1 MTSLVITLAKLAWTL
16 GPDVVKLIIEL
27 IRDIKNEP
35 GADRDRKKAERV
47 LFVKAWALKHG
58 IPVPPGQ

>member
-1 MTSLVITLAKLAWTL
+1 MTLALQLLKLVLTF
-16 GPDVVKLIIEL
+16 GPDVVKLLIEVA
-27 IRDIKNEP
+27 RDIKNEP

>member
-1 MTSLVITLAKLAWTL
+1 MTLALQLFKLALTL

-27 IRDIKNEP
+27 VKDIKKEP
-35 GADRDRKKAERV
+35 GAERDRKKAERV

>member
-1 MTSLVITLAKLAWTL
+1 MIKLIAELAKLAWTL
-16 GPDVVKLIIEL
+16 GPDVVRLVIEL
-27 IRDIKNEP
+27 IRDIKKEP